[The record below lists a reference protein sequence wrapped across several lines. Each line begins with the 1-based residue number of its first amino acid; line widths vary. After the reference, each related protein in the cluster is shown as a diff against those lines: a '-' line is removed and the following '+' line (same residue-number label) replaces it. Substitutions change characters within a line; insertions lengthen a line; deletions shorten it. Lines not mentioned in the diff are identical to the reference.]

1 MNGIEIKI
9 FFDRNMMNISKPER
23 HFIANDL
30 TIDSWESI
38 ETYYNDLLE
47 RPIDTLEDF
56 KQWLSD
62 QSELDAVLEENAA
75 WRYIKMTIDTTD
87 EELNK
92 SYMFFVT
99 EIQPKMAP
107 LEDKLNQKL
116 ASSPFAKELEGQSD
130 YFIMFR
136 KVRKALELYREENVK
151 IISEI
156 AEESQK
162 FGALSAAQSI
172 EHNGE
177 TLTMQK
183 AALFL
188 KETDESVRKEVFEK
202 IASRRREDFD
212 KFDELIDGLIKKRHQ
227 VAVNAGFKNFRDYKM
242 ESMGRFDY
250 SVSDCE
256 DFHASVKKVI
266 VPIVKTIKQK
276 KLDLLGKELFKP
288 WDLDVDPEGKTPLK
302 PFETDKELLS
312 GTIKMFEKV
321 DPYFADCLATMEKME
336 HLDLAS
342 KKGKAPGGYN
352 YPLYEIG
359 VPFIFMN
366 AVGSHR
372 DLVTMVHEG
381 GHAVHSFLSRDLELT
396 GFKNLPSEVAEL
408 ASMSMELL
416 TMEEWNEFY
425 PNEEDF
431 IRAKREQLETVL
443 VLLPWIAQVD
453 EFQHWL
459 YVNHEHTREERTE
472 KWISL
477 SKEYGT
483 GLVDYSGYE
492 DILATSWQRQLH
504 IFEVPFYYIEYG
516 IAQLG
521 ALGVWMNSLKNKEQ
535 AIHDYKEALK
545 LAYTKSIPE
554 IYATAG
560 IEFNFSESHIL
571 KLADFID
578 EELEKLQ

>member
-1 MNGIEIKI
+1 
-9 FFDRNMMNISKPER
+9 MNISKPVR
-23 HFIANDL
+23 SFVAADL
-30 TIDSWESI
+30 AIDSWESI
-38 ETYYNDLLE
+38 ETYYQDLLNRSIE
-47 RPIDTLEDF
+47 TLPDF
-56 KQWLSD
+56 KQWLRD
-62 QSELDAVLEENAA
+62 QSELEAVLEENAA
-75 WRYIKMTIDTTD
+75 WRYIRMTIDTTD
-87 EELNK
+87 KEL
-92 SYMFFVT
+92 SEAYTFFVT
-99 EIQPKMAP
+99 EIQPKLAP
-107 LEDKLNQKL
+107 FEDKLNQKL
-116 ASSPFAKELEGQSD
+116 ANSPFAKELETRSD
-130 YFIMFR
+130 YFILFR
-136 KVRKALELYREENVK
+136 GVRKALELYREEN
-151 IISEI
+151 ISINAEI

-162 FGALSAAQSI
+162 YGALSAAQSI
-172 EHNGE
+172 EHDGE

-183 AALFL
+183 ASQYL
-188 KETDESVRKEVFEK
+188 KETDETVRKEVFDK
-202 IASRRREDFD
+202 ICDRRRQDIET
-212 KFDELIDGLIKKRHQ
+212 FDELFDSLLKKRHQ
-227 VAVNAGFKNFRDYKM
+227 VAINAGFDNFRDYKM

-250 SVSDCE
+250 AVSDCE
-256 DFHASVKKVI
+256 DFHASVKEVI
-266 VPIVKTIKQK
+266 VPIVKTIQQT
-276 KLDLLGKELFKP
+276 KLDLLGKAKFKP
-288 WDLDVDPEGKTPLK
+288 WDLDVDPEGKKPLK
-302 PFETDKELLS
+302 PFEKDSDLLS

-342 KKGKAPGGYN
+342 KNGKAPGGYN

-366 AVGSHR
+366 AVGSQR

-416 TMEEWNEFY
+416 TMEEWKEFY
-425 PNEEDF
+425 PNEDEF
-431 IRAKREQLETVL
+431 KRAKREQLETTL
-443 VLLPWIAQVD
+443 SLLPWIAQVD

-459 YVNHEHTREERTE
+459 YVNHSHTHEERTQ

-483 GLVDYSGYE
+483 GLVDYTGYE
-492 DILATSWQRQLH
+492 DIRATSWQRQLH

-521 ALGVWMNSLKNKEQ
+521 ALGVWMNSLKNKPQ

-554 IYATAG
+554 IYTVAG
-560 IEFNFSESHIL
+560 IEFNFSQAHISQ
-571 KLADFID
+571 LADFIRV
-578 EELEKLQ
+578 ELQKLQN